1 MTTAFTNI
9 YILLGSSSFLELT
22 WRIEKLLE
30 ICKHKINYIIL
41 LTGTNTEVSMMHKE
55 LSVLASNATFIFE
68 TKSKNTIDN
77 IVNSFSI
84 LNEKKELLGIDVDII
99 SSEYHIPRIKYISFI
114 CNINKKITYHSSQT
128 RIDTIL
134 KTRMQTENK
143 ISQNL
148 EKYKNQ
154 ILLITKI

>member
-1 MTTAFTNI
+1 MTTVFTNI
-9 YILLGSSSFLELT
+9 YILLGCSSFLEST

-55 LSVLASNATFIFE
+55 LSVLAGNATFIFE

-84 LNEKKELLGIDVDII
+84 LNEKKELLGIDIDII

-114 CNINKKITYHSSQT
+114 CNISKKITYHSSQT